1 MEIDRNLAVSLIDAF
16 DSEDTA
22 IVLWDKNDNV
32 LYRNKKTSERWIKLK
47 LDFEIGQNFYDRLK
61 KVNELNLLPKEEQN
75 LRIDN
80 YNKAKS
86 SGQSQHFII
95 KGPTGRWVQVKDT
108 PTSEGNMLTL
118 MTNVTDVIDKDIERQ
133 KLAVAIEN
141 FPGIVMFWDEDD
153 NLIVSNKR
161 HIEAMKKHNIDI
173 TIKKGVSY
181 EEMFR
186 AQVKNNLYRIPE
198 NVNKENYI
206 KTRLEQRANLKSGT
220 REINLNDGTTLLA
233 NETRFD
239 DGSLLSVYTDITD
252 IKKQE
257 KEYKQLA
264 NAIEI
269 IPNNMMLW
277 DKDNKLI
284 MANAKARDDNASRG
298 FNLKKGA
305 SRLEMVKNALKKGF
319 MSPPKG
325 ITHKDFIEIRKK
337 QFEALKDQE
346 AYEVIMNNKYYLLS
360 SSRLPDGS
368 TLQFATDINDT
379 KNQENELLRLKNG
392 IETLP
397 NGLMFWDEN
406 DTLIATNKAAIDH
419 LK

>member
-1 MEIDRNLAVSLIDAF
+1 
-16 DSEDTA
+16 
-22 IVLWDKNDNV
+22 
-32 LYRNKKTSERWIKLK
+32 
-47 LDFEIGQNFYDRLK
+47 
-61 KVNELNLLPKEEQN
+61 
-75 LRIDN
+75 
-80 YNKAKS
+80 
-86 SGQSQHFII
+86 
-95 KGPTGRWVQVKDT
+95 
-108 PTSEGNMLTL
+108 MLTL

-186 AQVKNNLYRIPE
+186 AQVKNNLYRIP
-198 NVNKENYI
+198 KML
-206 KTRLEQRANLKSGT
+206 TRKLYQNQIRTKSQLKFRY

-284 MANAKARDDNASRG
+284 MANA
-298 FNLKKGA
+298 
-305 SRLEMVKNALKKGF
+305 RLEMTMHL
-319 MSPPKG
+319 
-325 ITHKDFIEIRKK
+325 
-337 QFEALKDQE
+337 
-346 AYEVIMNNKYYLLS
+346 EVL
-360 SSRLPDGS
+360 
-368 TLQFATDINDT
+368 T
-379 KNQENELLRLKNG
+379 
-392 IETLP
+392 
-397 NGLMFWDEN
+397 
-406 DTLIATNKAAIDH
+406 
-419 LK
+419 